1 MRKRFGVVLVLVIG
15 VVAAPRAHAAEPPI
29 DLRWSAPPDCP
40 DRAAF
45 VNTIAEQRGYMPP
58 LQPDAPTLFD
68 GRLERTAQG
77 FTLYVRTRADGVPGQ
92 RSLTGDDC
100 TTLARVAAMIASVLM
115 DQGVAQEPEAAIEA
129 PPSPPLVLRAQAVVD
144 AGSLPALALG
154 PSLTVGMRLHAT
166 SLELGAS
173 YLPTQSINVA
183 AAPVQPAAE
192 LQLLA
197 GSLGACQALLP
208 SPELG
213 PCARVEYGR
222 MSGRALEL
230 ANAGSGSAH
239 WLFAWLGAHIGV
251 ELARSLWLAGD
262 LEAGVRV
269 LRAEFTIGSLGSLHE
284 VPWFV
289 GRARL
294 GFEWRPW

>member
-1 MRKRFGVVLVLVIG
+1 MRKPFGVVLVLVAC
-15 VVAAPRAHAAEPPI
+15 VVAVPRAHAMEPPI
-29 DLRWSAPPDCP
+29 DVRWSAPPDCP

-45 VNTIAEQRGYMPP
+45 VNTIADQRGRMPP
-58 LQPDAPTLFD
+58 LRADAATLFD
-68 GRLERTAQG
+68 ARVERTAQG
-77 FTLYVRTRADGVPGQ
+77 YTLYVRTRADGVPGQ

-100 TTLARVAAMIASVLM
+100 ATLARVAAMIASVLM

-129 PPSPPLVLRAQAVVD
+129 PSPPLVLRAQAVVD

-154 PSLTVGMRLHAT
+154 PSLTVGLRLHAT

-173 YLPTQSINVA
+173 YLPTQSIDVA
-183 AAPVQPAAE
+183 AAPAQPAAE
-192 LQLLA
+192 LQLLT
-197 GSLGACQALLP
+197 GSLGVCQALLR

-213 PCARVEYGR
+213 PCGRAEYGR
-222 MSGRALEL
+222 IWGRALEL
-230 ANAGSGSAH
+230 ANATSGSAH
-239 WLFAWLGAHIGV
+239 WLFAWLGAHVGV

-262 LEAGVRV
+262 LEAGVRL
-269 LRAEFTIGSLGSLHE
+269 LRAEFVIGSLGSLHE

-289 GRARL
+289 DRVRL